1 MERIE
6 HKVGEIFE
14 YEEEKIITV
23 EVEESLCYKCAFLF
37 VRDCGK
43 NICLGNERKDGKK
56 CNISIRRLQEVKL

>member
-43 NICLGNERKDGKK
+43 NICLGNERKDGKNIFIMK
-56 CNISIRRLQEVKL
+56 KNICNKKK